1 MKLLLAI
8 GLGSFIG
15 GIMRYLLSLVI
26 QAKTITVFPYGT
38 LAVNVIGCLLI
49 GVVFGIADKGS
60 MSTEWKLFLATGLLG
75 GFTTFSAFSLETF
88 NLIRMG
94 HHFYAG
100 VYVTASIVIGLLAT
114 IMGVAVIRM
123 FWG

>member
-15 GIMRYLLSLVI
+15 GILRYLLSLVI
-26 QAKTITVFPYGT
+26 QAKTMAVFPYGT

-49 GVVFGIADKGS
+49 GLVFGVAEKGS

-75 GFTTFSAFSLETF
+75 GFTTFSAFSLETI
-88 NLIRMG
+88 NMIRLG
-94 HHFYAG
+94 HHFCAG
-100 VYVTASIVIGLLAT
+100 VYVTSSIVVGLLAT
-114 IMGVAVIRM
+114 IAGVVAVRM
-123 FWG
+123 FWV